1 MNPVWGS
8 TLGVAIVAA
17 GTWLLVWPLAGP
29 GWAWAAATAV
39 LAARVSYHARHLAS
53 FLAWLER
60 PARDTLPVGSGIWE
74 EAFARLHQHLKKRD
88 DEQQGLLR
96 ALGRFRAAGRALP
109 DGVVILDAEDH
120 IEWSNPTAER
130 HFGIDARRDFGQT
143 ITNLVRQPDFVAY
156 LERHEYLVP
165 LALHSARSD
174 AALSVRV
181 IEFGAEQKLLMSRDV
196 TIEQRLEIMRRDFVA
211 NVSHELKTP
220 VTVLSG
226 FVDTLA
232 DESMELSGAQRKR
245 FLSLMDEQARRMR
258 RLIEDLL
265 TLSALES
272 GAMPEEEQT
281 IEMRPFVE
289 KLGEEARALSGGRH
303 RIGVVARARL
313 SPDRKRGRA
322 QERVFQS
329 GLECGA
335 LHAGRRDGAAYLAR
349 RGWARR
355 SSASRTTASGS
366 RRAMSRASP
375 NVSTAST
382 AVARARRAGPGSASR
397 SSSMRSRGTKRRS
410 TCTASRATARRSA
423 RCFRHSG
430 SGFRPGTRGRVAHAS
445 GKIS

>member
-1 MNPVWGS
+1 LNPVWGS

-17 GTWLLVWPLAGP
+17 GAWLLVWPLAGP

-60 PARDTLPVGSGIWE
+60 PTRDALPVGSGIWE

-156 LERHEYLVP
+156 LERHEYLEP
-165 LALHSARSD
+165 LTLHSVRSD
-174 AALSVRV
+174 AALSLRV

-245 FLSLMDEQARRMR
+245 FLALMDEQARRMR

-272 GAMPEEEQT
+272 GAMPEDEQA
-281 IEMRPFVE
+281 IEVRPFVE

-303 RIGVVARARL
+303 RISVVVEPDCRLTGSAEELKSAFSNLVSNAVRYTPQGGTVQLAWRLEDGRGVFSVQDNGIGIEARHIARL
-313 SPDRKRGRA
+313 T
-322 QERVFQS
+322 ERFYRVDS
-329 GLECGA
+329 SRSRETGGTGLGLAIVKHVLTRHQATLDVRSE
-335 LHAGRRDGAAYLAR
+335 AGRG
-349 RGWARR
+349 
-355 SSASRTTASGS
+355 STFSAVFPSQ
-366 RRAMSRASP
+366 
-375 NVSTAST
+375 
-382 AVARARRAGPGSASR
+382 
-397 SSSMRSRGTKRRS
+397 
-410 TCTASRATARRSA
+410 
-423 RCFRHSG
+423 
-430 SGFRPGTRGRVAHAS
+430 RVALPGQALAAA
-445 GKIS
+445 

>member
-1 MNPVWGS
+1 
-8 TLGVAIVAA
+8 
-17 GTWLLVWPLAGP
+17 
-29 GWAWAAATAV
+29 
-39 LAARVSYHARHLAS
+39 

-74 EAFARLHQHLKKRD
+74 EAFARLHQLLKKRD

-156 LERHEYLVP
+156 LERHEYLEP
-165 LALHSARSD
+165 LTLHSARSD

-196 TIEQRLEIMRRDFVA
+196 TIEQRLETVRRDFVA

-232 DESMELSGAQRKR
+232 DESMELSSAQRKR
-245 FLSLMDEQARRMR
+245 FLALMDEQARRMR

-272 GAMPEEEQT
+272 GGTPEDEQA
-281 IEMRPFVE
+281 IEVRPFVE

-303 RIGVVARARL
+303 RISVVVERDCRLTGSAEELKSAFSNLVSNAVRYTPRGGTVQLVWRLEDGRGVFSVQDNGIGIEARHIARL
-313 SPDRKRGRA
+313 T
-322 QERVFQS
+322 ERFYRVDS
-329 GLECGA
+329 
-335 LHAGRRDGAAYLAR
+335 
-349 RGWARR
+349 
-355 SSASRTTASGS
+355 
-366 RRAMSRASP
+366 
-375 NVSTAST
+375 
-382 AVARARRAGPGSASR
+382 SR
-397 SSSMRSRGTKRRS
+397 SRETGGTGLGLAIVKHVLTRHQATLDVRSELGRGS
-410 TCTASRATARRSA
+410 TFSA
-423 RCFRHSG
+423 VFPSQ
-430 SGFRPGTRGRVAHAS
+430 RVALPGQALAAA
-445 GKIS
+445 

>member
-8 TLGVAIVAA
+8 TLGVAVLAA
-17 GTWLLVWPLAGP
+17 GVWLLVWPAAGA
-29 GWAWAAATAV
+29 GWAWAAATFV
-39 LAARVSYHARHLAS
+39 LALRVIYHARHLAS
-53 FLAWLER
+53 FLSWLDR
-60 PARDTLPVGSGIWE
+60 PARDALPVGSGIWE

-109 DGVVILDAEDH
+109 DGVVVLDAEDH
-120 IEWSNPTAER
+120 IEWANPTAER

-156 LERHEYLVP
+156 LERHEYLEP
-165 LALHSARSD
+165 LALRSARSD

-196 TIEQRLEIMRRDFVA
+196 TIEQRLETMRRDFVA

-232 DESMELSGAQRKR
+232 DESIELSGAQRKR

-272 GAMPEEEQT
+272 SAAPEDERA
-281 IEMRPFVE
+281 IEIRPFVE
-289 KLGEEARALSGGRH
+289 KLAEEARALSAGRH
-303 RIGVVARARL
+303 RISVAVERDCRLTGSAEELASAFSNLVSNAVRYTPEDGSVQLRWRVEDGRGIFSVQDDGIGIEARHIARLTERFYRVDSSRSRETGGTGLGLAIVKHALTRHQATLDVRSEPGQGSTFSAVFPSQRIQPSGRARA
-313 SPDRKRGRA
+313 
-322 QERVFQS
+322 
-329 GLECGA
+329 
-335 LHAGRRDGAAYLAR
+335 AA
-349 RGWARR
+349 
-355 SSASRTTASGS
+355 
-366 RRAMSRASP
+366 
-375 NVSTAST
+375 
-382 AVARARRAGPGSASR
+382 
-397 SSSMRSRGTKRRS
+397 
-410 TCTASRATARRSA
+410 
-423 RCFRHSG
+423 
-430 SGFRPGTRGRVAHAS
+430 
-445 GKIS
+445 

>member
-17 GTWLLVWPLAGP
+17 GAWLLVWPLAGP
-29 GWAWAAATAV
+29 EWAWAAATAV

-74 EAFARLHQHLKKRD
+74 EAFARLHQLLKKRD

-156 LERHEYLVP
+156 LERHEYLEP
-165 LALHSARSD
+165 LTLHSARSD

-196 TIEQRLEIMRRDFVA
+196 TIEQRLETMRRDFVA

-245 FLSLMDEQARRMR
+245 FLALMDEQARRMR

-272 GAMPEEEQT
+272 GGTPEDEQA
-281 IEMRPFVE
+281 IEMRSFVE

-303 RIGVVARARL
+303 RISVVVERDCRLTGSAEELKSAFSNLVSNAVRYTPRGGTVQLVWRLEDGRGVFSVQDNGIGIEARHIARL
-313 SPDRKRGRA
+313 T
-322 QERVFQS
+322 ERFYRVDS
-329 GLECGA
+329 
-335 LHAGRRDGAAYLAR
+335 
-349 RGWARR
+349 
-355 SSASRTTASGS
+355 
-366 RRAMSRASP
+366 
-375 NVSTAST
+375 
-382 AVARARRAGPGSASR
+382 SR
-397 SSSMRSRGTKRRS
+397 SRETGGTGLGLAIVKHVLTRHQATLDVRSELGRGS
-410 TCTASRATARRSA
+410 TFSA
-423 RCFRHSG
+423 VFPSQRVTL
-430 SGFRPGTRGRVAHAS
+430 PGQALAAA
-445 GKIS
+445 

>member
-8 TLGVAIVAA
+8 TIGVAIVAA
-17 GTWLLVWPLAGP
+17 GAWLLVWPLAGP
-29 GWAWAAATAV
+29 EWAWVAAAAV
-39 LAARVSYHARHLAS
+39 LAARISYHARHLSAFMS
-53 FLAWLER
+53 WLER

-74 EAFARLHQHLKKRD
+74 EAFARLHQHLKKGD

-109 DGVVILDAEDH
+109 DGVVVLDAEDH

-130 HFGIDARRDFGQT
+130 HFGIDSRRDSGQT

-156 LERHEYLVP
+156 LEGHQYLEP
-165 LALHSARSD
+165 LTLRSARSD

-181 IEFGAEQKLLMSRDV
+181 IEFGVEQKLLMSRDV

-245 FLSLMDEQARRMR
+245 FLSLMNEQARRMH

-272 GAMPEEEQT
+272 GGPPHDEQA
-281 IEMRPFVE
+281 IEIRPFVE

-303 RIGVVARARL
+303 RISVVVERDCRLTGSVEELKSAFSNLVSNAVRYTPDGGAVRLVWRIEDGRGVFSVQDDGIGIEARHIARLTERFYRVDSSRSRETGGTGLGLAIVKHALTRHQAMLEVRSELGRGSTFSAVFPPQRIALPGQARA
-313 SPDRKRGRA
+313 
-322 QERVFQS
+322 
-329 GLECGA
+329 
-335 LHAGRRDGAAYLAR
+335 AA
-349 RGWARR
+349 
-355 SSASRTTASGS
+355 
-366 RRAMSRASP
+366 
-375 NVSTAST
+375 
-382 AVARARRAGPGSASR
+382 
-397 SSSMRSRGTKRRS
+397 
-410 TCTASRATARRSA
+410 
-423 RCFRHSG
+423 
-430 SGFRPGTRGRVAHAS
+430 
-445 GKIS
+445 

>member
-8 TLGVAIVAA
+8 TLGIAIVAA
-17 GTWLLVWPLAGP
+17 GAWLLVWPLAGP
-29 GWAWAAATAV
+29 QWAWAAATAV
-39 LAARVSYHARHLAS
+39 LAARVTYHARHLAS

-60 PARDTLPVGSGIWE
+60 PAHDALPVGSGIWE
-74 EAFARLHQHLKKRD
+74 EGFARLHQHLKKRD

-130 HFGIDARRDFGQT
+130 HFGIDARRDFGQI

-156 LERHEYLVP
+156 LERHEYLEP
-165 LALHSARSD
+165 LTLHSARSD
-174 AALSVRV
+174 ATLSVRV

-196 TIEQRLEIMRRDFVA
+196 TIEQRLETMRRDFVA

-232 DESMELSGAQRKR
+232 DESMELSSAQRKR
-245 FLSLMDEQARRMR
+245 YLALMDEQAHRMR

-272 GAMPEEEQT
+272 GAMPEDEQA
-281 IEMRPFVE
+281 IEVRPFVE

-303 RIGVVARARL
+303 HISVVVERDCRLTGSAEELKSAFSNLVSNAVRYTPQDGSVQLVWRLEDGRGVFSVQDNGIGIEARHIARL
-313 SPDRKRGRA
+313 T
-322 QERVFQS
+322 ERFYRVDS
-329 GLECGA
+329 
-335 LHAGRRDGAAYLAR
+335 
-349 RGWARR
+349 
-355 SSASRTTASGS
+355 
-366 RRAMSRASP
+366 
-375 NVSTAST
+375 
-382 AVARARRAGPGSASR
+382 SR
-397 SSSMRSRGTKRRS
+397 SRETGGTGLGLAIVKHVLTRHQATLDVRSEAGLGS
-410 TCTASRATARRSA
+410 TFSA
-423 RCFRHSG
+423 VF
-430 SGFRPGTRGRVAHAS
+430 PPQRVALPGQALAAA
-445 GKIS
+445 